1 MSDTV
6 DPREHATDPREL
18 AADDPASA
26 SHLPSAVEVVS
37 FRDAEVV
44 SEHGDHIGKVVDV
57 LYDDDATTEPQWLAV
72 HVGPLAAEHYVP
84 LVNAYRSVEGRVVVA
99 YDKAT
104 VKHAPKA
111 HRDHVIT
118 NELRDDLRRYYGL
131 N

>member
-1 MSDTV
+1 MSNTV
-6 DPREHATDPREL
+6 DPREHATGEPGS
-18 AADDPASA
+18 PAF
-26 SHLPSAVEVVS
+26 LPSAVEVVS
-37 FRDAEVV
+37 FHDAEVV

-57 LYDDDATTEPQWLAV
+57 MYDDDTTTEPQWLAV
-72 HVGPLAAEHYVP
+72 HLGPLSSEHYVP
-84 LVNAYRSVEGRVVVA
+84 VMNSYRSAEGRVVIG

-118 NELRDDLRRYYGL
+118 DELRDELRRYYDL